1 MTTRRPV
8 KERLAR
14 RNPMKAGRPLL
25 VGVIAAPADLRFA
38 LAMRQPPDF
47 FELRLDCLCDIAS
60 QLERKISKLTAPVI
74 ITARDPREGGANNLS
89 LNKRRELLL
98 RFLPHAK
105 CLDVELGSARALK
118 PLLAKA
124 GKRNVRVI
132 LSFHDFEST
141 PSSRSLRAKAA
152 RAKTLGANIFKVATL
167 TNKPA
172 DLARLAGFLS
182 DGDVDLPVSAMGL
195 GKLGAISR
203 LLLARCGS
211 VLNYG
216 SLQQT
221 LVEGQLPIDVLQRW
235 RTSLLSN
242 KKVRQL
248 YGGSR

>member
-8 KERLAR
+8 KESTPR

-25 VGVIAAPADLRFA
+25 VGVIATPADLRFA
-38 LAMRQPPDF
+38 LAMRQPPDL

-60 QLERKISKLTAPVI
+60 RLERKSNKLRAPII

-89 LNKRRELLL
+89 LNKRRELLS
-98 RFLPHAK
+98 RFLPRAK
-105 CLDVELGSARALK
+105 YLDVELGSARALK
-118 PLLAKA
+118 PLLAEA
-124 GKRNVRVI
+124 RKRNVRVI

-152 RAKTLGANIFKVATL
+152 SAKTLGANIFKVATL

-172 DLARLAGFLS
+172 DLARLVGFLS

-216 SLQQT
+216 ALQQT
-221 LVEGQLPIDVLQRW
+221 LVEGQLPIDVLRSAIP
-235 RTSLLSN
+235 R
-242 KKVRQL
+242 
-248 YGGSR
+248 

>member
-1 MTTRRPV
+1 
-8 KERLAR
+8 
-14 RNPMKAGRPLL
+14 MKAGRPLL
-25 VGVIAAPADLRFA
+25 VGVIASPADLRFA
-38 LAMRQPPDF
+38 LAMGQPPDV
-47 FELRLDCLCDIAS
+47 FELRLDCLCEIAS
-60 QLERKISKLTAPVI
+60 QLERKMSKLSAPII

-105 CLDVELGSARALK
+105 YLDVELGSARAFK
-118 PLLAKA
+118 PLLAEA
-124 GKRNVRVI
+124 RKRNVRVI

-141 PSSRSLRAKAA
+141 PSSRSLRAKAG
-152 RAKTLGANIFKVATL
+152 RAKALGADIFKVATL

-172 DLARLAGFLS
+172 DLARLVDFLS
-182 DGDVDLPVSAMGL
+182 DEDIDIPLSAMGI

-221 LVEGQLPIDVLQRW
+221 LVEGQLPIAVLR
-235 RTSLLSN
+235 SAI
-242 KKVRQL
+242 
-248 YGGSR
+248 SR